1 MRHFS
6 AQARTT
12 RLAWLTRGVLA
23 IGLASLFSDLGHE
36 MTTAL
41 LPAFLVGTLAAPAIA
56 LGLIEGVADGVSA
69 LFKFAGGYASDA
81 APGTARGRRVL
92 GSGGY
97 FATAIN
103 TGLIRWAPALPGA
116 LFPRALAWSG
126 PGFPSPLRN

>member
-1 MRHFS
+1 MRRFS
-6 AQARTT
+6 IQARTT

-69 LFKFAGGYASDA
+69 LFKFACGDASDSPSCTSRGWPVLGAGGY
-81 APGTARGRRVL
+81 V
-92 GSGGY
+92 
-97 FATAIN
+97 ATALS
-103 TGLIRWAPALPGA
+103 TGPLGGA
-116 LFPRALAWSG
+116 G
-126 PGFPSPLRN
+126 PWPVC